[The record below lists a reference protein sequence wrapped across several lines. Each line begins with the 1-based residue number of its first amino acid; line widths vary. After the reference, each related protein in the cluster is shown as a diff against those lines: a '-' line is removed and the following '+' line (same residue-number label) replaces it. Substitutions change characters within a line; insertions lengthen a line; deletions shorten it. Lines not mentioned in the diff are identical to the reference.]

1 MNMCTKT
8 AYMFMKKNL
17 NILLLT
23 ILLLTSCGEK
33 VKTFEFSGGTFSS
46 AISHE
51 PTTFIA
57 RKVTDV
63 YSAAVVYQVLEGLT
77 CLDPT
82 TLEPQPS
89 LAESWVVSG
98 DGMTVTFKIKEG
110 VFFHENDIT
119 GKDRMLTP
127 QDIVYSIELACKH
140 TMGEEPSSAYSG
152 IYKDLIE
159 GAEDFFLGKTEHI
172 SGLRV
177 DGNNL
182 IVQLLKPDASFL
194 DKLASANA
202 SVVLKEAVEAG
213 READLI
219 GTGPFV
225 YKQYREVDDNT
236 EIVLVKN
243 MNYHFKDD
251 QGNQLP
257 YLDTLLFIVES
268 KSLRQ
273 LEMFE
278 EGRIQLIEGLPPSR
292 ITNMLE
298 GRMGD
303 FNSSPPKLM
312 LKRKPLLATQ
322 YYEFNMLHEAFK
334 DVRVR
339 KAINY
344 AVDRDDIVRNV
355 LNNQAHSAGEAGIV
369 PPAAFSGYNSKE
381 VKSHGYSFD
390 PEKAK
395 NLLSEAGFP
404 NGEGF
409 PTINLKFDLGTIHSA
424 VADQF
429 AKHMKKYLNIN
440 VNIDGLSFE
449 DKLKSQRNAEGQI
462 TRTSWYADY
471 YSPETFLMNFYGKYV
486 PDNPDEPSLLNLA
499 RYKSADFDSAIE
511 MGTAS
516 NDIAERYKHF
526 VEAEKIMMQDAP
538 IIVLWY
544 EETIKVTYSKVR
556 NLRLNEMN
564 FYQFRDVYIK
574 EWSEEEFRSSNEKL
588 N

>member
-1 MNMCTKT
+1 
-8 AYMFMKKNL
+8 MKKFQFIFVL
-17 NILLLT
+17 IF
-23 ILLLTSCGEK
+23 IVLTSCGEK
-33 VKTFEFSGGTFSS
+33 GKTFEFAGGTFSY

-51 PTTFIA
+51 PTTLLA
-57 RKVTDV
+57 RQVTDV
-63 YSAAVVYQVLEGLT
+63 YSASVVYQVLEGLT

-82 TLEPQPS
+82 SLEPQPS
-89 LAESWVVSG
+89 LAKSWSVSE
-98 DGMTVTFKIKEG
+98 DGLTVTFIIKEG
-110 VFFHENDIT
+110 VYFHDNDIT
-119 GKDRMLTP
+119 GNQRELIP
-127 QDIVYSIELACKH
+127 ADILYSIELAC
-140 TMGEEPSSAYSG
+140 TQVMGEEPSSAYSG
-152 IYKDLIE
+152 IYKDLID
-159 GAEDFFLGKTEHI
+159 GAEDYYLGKSDKI
-172 SGLRV
+172 SGIQIS
-177 DGNNL
+177 GNQLIINL
-182 IVQLLKPDASFL
+182 TKPDASFL

-202 SVVLKEAVEAG
+202 SVVLREAVEAG
-213 READLI
+213 RESDLI

-225 YKQYREVDDNT
+225 FKQYRENDENT

-243 MNYHFKDD
+243 RNYHLKDKE
-251 QGNQLP
+251 GNRLP

-298 GRMGD
+298 GRMDD
-303 FNSSPPKLM
+303 FNSTPPLLI

-322 YYEFNMLHEAFK
+322 YYEFNLLHEPFK

-344 AVDRDDIVRNV
+344 AVDRDDIIRKV
-355 LNNQAHSAGEAGIV
+355 LNNQAHSAGEAGII
-369 PPAAFSGYNSKE
+369 PPAAFSGYASKE
-381 VKSHGYSFD
+381 VKIHSYSFD

-395 NLLSEAGFP
+395 ALLAEAGYP

-409 PTINLKFDLGTIHSA
+409 PTIDLKFNLGSIHSA
-424 VADQF
+424 VADEF

-449 DKLKSQRNAEGQI
+449 DKLESQRNAKGQI

-486 PDNPDEPSLLNLA
+486 PENPEDPSLLNLC
-499 RYKSADFDSAIE
+499 RYKNDNFDNAFE
-511 MGTAS
+511 MATAS
-516 NDIAERYKHF
+516 HDIAERYKYF
-526 VEAEKIMMQDAP
+526 AEAEKIMMDDAP

-544 EETIKVTYSKVR
+544 EETIKVTHSKVR

-564 FYQFRDVYIK
+564 YYQFRDVYLK
-574 EWSEEEFRSSNEKL
+574 EWSEDEFRASTDHTH
-588 N
+588 

>member
-1 MNMCTKT
+1 MKT
-8 AYMFMKKNL
+8 IHF
-17 NILLLT
+17 ILLIAVFTLA
-23 ILLLTSCGEK
+23 SCGDSG
-33 VKTFEFSGGTFSS
+33 KTFEHAGGSFAY

-51 PTTFIA
+51 PTTLLA

-63 YSAAVVYQVLEGLT
+63 YSASVVYQVLEGLT

-82 TLEPQPS
+82 TLTPQPS
-89 LAESWVVSG
+89 LAESWEASE
-98 DGMTVTFKIKEG
+98 DGLTITFNIKDG
-110 VFFHENDIT
+110 VYFHDNDIT
-119 GKDRMLTP
+119 GGERELKPD
-127 QDIVYSIELACKH
+127 DIVFSIELAC
-140 TMGEEPSSAYSG
+140 TQVMGEEPSSAYSG
-152 IYKDLIE
+152 IYKDLIK
-159 GAEDFFLGKTEHI
+159 GAEDFYNGVTDKIE
-172 SGLRV
+172 GLQIHK
-177 DGNNL
+177 NQL
-182 IVQLLKPDASFL
+182 IITLNKPDANFL

-202 SVVLKEAVEAG
+202 MVVLREAVEAG

-219 GTGPFV
+219 GTGPFMF
-225 YKQYREVDDNT
+225 KQYRDVDDNV

-243 MNYHFKDD
+243 TNYHGLDIE
-251 QGNQLP
+251 GNKLP
-257 YLDTLLFIVES
+257 YLDTLLFVVES

-278 EGRIQLIEGLPPSR
+278 EGRIQLIEGLPPSK

-303 FNSSPPKLM
+303 FNSTPPKLI

-322 YYEFNMLHEAFK
+322 YYEFNLLYEPFK

-344 AVDRDDIVRNV
+344 AVDRDDIINNV

-369 PPAAFSGYNSKE
+369 PPAAFNGYNSKE
-381 VKSHGYSFD
+381 VKKSGYSFD
-390 PEKAK
+390 PEKAQK
-395 NLLSEAGFP
+395 LLAEAGYP

-409 PTINLKFDLGTIHSA
+409 PTIDLKFNLGTIHSA

-440 VNIDGLSFE
+440 VNIDGLTFE
-449 DKLKSQRNAEGQI
+449 DKINSQQNAKGQI
-462 TRTSWYADY
+462 TRTAWYADY
-471 YSPETFLMNFYGKYV
+471 YSPETFLMNMYGQYV
-486 PDNPDEPSLLNLA
+486 PENPNDPSLLNLT
-499 RYKSADFDSAIE
+499 RYQSEAFDNAFEKGKAAD
-511 MGTAS
+511 
-516 NDIAERYKHF
+516 DIAERYKHF
-526 VEAEKIMMQDAP
+526 VEAEKIMMDDAP

-544 EETIKVTYSKVR
+544 EETIKVTYAKIR

-564 FYQFRDVYIK
+564 YYQFRDVYIK
-574 EWSEEEFRSSNEKL
+574 EWTKEEYRSSNKEV

>member
-1 MNMCTKT
+1 
-8 AYMFMKKNL
+8 MKS
-17 NILLLT
+17 ILLVFLSLILT
-23 ILLLTSCGEK
+23 LTSCGDK
-33 VKTFEFSGGTFSS
+33 GKTFEHSGGAFSY

-51 PTTFIA
+51 PTTLLA

-63 YSAAVVYQVLEGLT
+63 YSASVIYQVLEGLT

-82 TLEPQPS
+82 SLEPQPS
-89 LAESWVVSG
+89 LAKSWKISD
-98 DGMTVTFKIKEG
+98 DGLTVTFEIKEG
-110 VFFHENDIT
+110 VYFHDNDIT
-119 GKDRMLTP
+119 GNDRELTP
-127 QDIVYSIELACKH
+127 DDIVFSIELACKNV
-140 TMGEEPSSAYSG
+140 MGEEPSSAYTG

-159 GAEDFFLGKTEHI
+159 GAEDFYKGESDNI
-172 SGLRV
+172 SGLKV
-177 DGNNL
+177 NGNQL
-182 IVQLLKPDASFL
+182 IVKLIKSDASFL

-202 SVVLKEAVEAG
+202 SVVLREAVEAG
-213 READLI
+213 RETDLI

-225 YKQYREVDDNT
+225 FKQYRDNDDNT
-236 EIVLVKN
+236 EIILVKN
-243 MNYHFKDD
+243 DNYHLLDGE
-251 QGNQLP
+251 GNQLP
-257 YLDTLLFIVES
+257 YLDTLLFVVES

-298 GRMGD
+298 GRMEE
-303 FNSSPPKLM
+303 FNSTPPKLM

-322 YYEFNMLHEAFK
+322 YYEFNLLYEPFK

-344 AVDRDDIVRNV
+344 AVDRNDIIRNV

-381 VKSHGYSFD
+381 VQKHGYSFD
-390 PEKAK
+390 PEKAQQ
-395 NLLSEAGFP
+395 LLAEAGYP

-409 PTINLKFDLGTIHSA
+409 PTIDLKFNLGTIHSA

-449 DKLKSQRNAEGQI
+449 DKLESQRNAKGQL

-471 YSPETFLMNFYGKYV
+471 YSPETFLMNMYGKSV
-486 PDNPDEPSLLNLA
+486 PDSETEPSLLNLT
-499 RYKSADFDSAIE
+499 RYKNEDFDRAFE

-516 NDIAERYKHF
+516 TDITERYNYF
-526 VEAEKIMMQDAP
+526 VEAEKIMMDDAP
-538 IIVLWY
+538 IVVLWY

-564 FYQFRDVYIK
+564 YYQFRDVYIK
-574 EWSEEEFRSSNEKL
+574 EWTEEEYRASSENVQ
-588 N
+588 

>member
-1 MNMCTKT
+1 MFVNLSV
-8 AYMFMKKNL
+8 FMKKYL
-17 NILLLT
+17 YIIFTLVILFSSCEEKT
-23 ILLLTSCGEK
+23 KTSEYA
-33 VKTFEFSGGTFSS
+33 GGTFTY

-51 PTTFIA
+51 PTTLLA

-63 YSAAVVYQVLEGLT
+63 YSASVVYQVLEGLT
-77 CLDPT
+77 CLNPT

-89 LAESWVVSG
+89 LAESWTISEDGLKVV
-98 DGMTVTFKIKEG
+98 FNIKKD
-110 VFFHENDIT
+110 VYFHANDIT
-119 GKDRMLTP
+119 GEERLLTP
-127 QDIVYSIELACKH
+127 DDIVYSIELACKQ

-159 GAEDFFLGKTEHI
+159 GAEEYYLGQADHV
-172 SGLRV
+172 SGLKVEGLKLTIR
-177 DGNNL
+177 L
-182 IVQLLKPDASFL
+182 RKPDASFL

-202 SVVLKEAVEAG
+202 SVVLKEAVEVG
-213 READLI
+213 RETDLI
-219 GTGPFV
+219 GTGPFIF
-225 YKQYREVDDNT
+225 KQYRDRDENT

-243 MNYHFKDD
+243 PKYHLSDD
-251 QGNQLP
+251 AGNQLP

-278 EGRIQLIEGLPPSR
+278 EGRIQLIEGLPPTR

-298 GRMGD
+298 GRMND
-303 FNSSPPKLM
+303 FNSSPPKLT

-322 YYEFNMLHEAFK
+322 YYEFNLLSEPFT
-334 DVRVR
+334 DIRVR

-344 AVDRDDIVRNV
+344 AVDREDIIRNV
-355 LNNQAHSAGEAGIV
+355 LNNQAHSAGDAGIV

-381 VKSHGYSFD
+381 VRKHGYSFD

-395 NLLSEAGFP
+395 RLLAEAGFP

-409 PTINLKFDLGTIHSA
+409 PNIDLKFNLGTIHSA

-429 AKHMKKYLNIN
+429 AKQMKKYLNIN

-449 DKLKSQRNAEGQI
+449 DKLESQRNAEGQI

-486 PDNPDEPSLLNLA
+486 PENPDEPSLLNLS
-499 RYKSADFDSAIE
+499 RYKNDDFDRAMDMATTS
-511 MGTAS
+511 
-516 NDIAERYKHF
+516 DDLAERYAYF
-526 VEAEKIMMQDAP
+526 VEAESIMMDEAP

-574 EWSEEEFRSSNEKL
+574 EWSEEEFKEANENQL
-588 N
+588 Q

>member
-1 MNMCTKT
+1 
-8 AYMFMKKNL
+8 MK
-17 NILLLT
+17 NILF
-23 ILLLTSCGEK
+23 ILVLSILVLVSCGDK
-33 VKTFEFSGGTFSS
+33 VKTFDHAGGTFSF

-51 PTTFIA
+51 PTTLLA

-63 YSAAVVYQVLEGLT
+63 YSAAVIFQVLEGLT

-82 TLEPQPS
+82 TLEPQPG
-89 LAESWVVSG
+89 LAESWTVSD
-98 DGMTVTFKIKEG
+98 DGLEVTFKIRES
-110 VFFHENDIT
+110 VYFHDNDIT
-119 GKDRMLTP
+119 GSTRLLTP
-127 QDIVYSIELACKH
+127 ADIVYSIELACKQI
-140 TMGEEPSSAYSG
+140 MGEEPSSAYSA
-152 IYKDLIE
+152 IYKGIIE
-159 GAEDFFLGKTEHI
+159 GAEAFHLGESDNI
-172 SGLRV
+172 SGLQV
-177 DGNNL
+177 EGNNL
-182 IVQLLKPDASFL
+182 TITLLKPDASFL
-194 DKLASANA
+194 DKLAAANA
-202 SVVLKEAVEAG
+202 AVVLREAVEAG
-213 READLI
+213 RESDLI

-225 YKQYREVDDNT
+225 FKQYRDIEDNT
-236 EIVLVKN
+236 EIVLIKN
-243 MNYHFKDD
+243 PNYHLKDPE
-251 QGNQLP
+251 GNQLP
-257 YLDTLLFIVES
+257 YLDTLLFVVES

-298 GRMGD
+298 GRMDD
-303 FNSSPPKLM
+303 FNSSPPKLI

-322 YYEFNMLHEAFK
+322 YYEFNLLYEPFK

-339 KAINY
+339 KALSY
-344 AVDRDDIVRNV
+344 AVDRNDIIQNV

-381 VKSHGYSFD
+381 VKEHGYSFN

-395 NLLSEAGFP
+395 QLLAEAGYP

-409 PTINLKFDLGTIHSA
+409 PTIDLKFNLGTIHSA

-449 DKLKSQRNAEGQI
+449 DKIDSQRNAKGQI

-471 YSPETFLMNFYGKYV
+471 YSPETFLMNMYGKFV
-486 PDNPDEPSLLNLA
+486 PENAGEPSLLNLT
-499 RYKSADFDSAIE
+499 RYQNEDFDKAFE

-516 NDIAERYKHF
+516 KDIADRYKF
-526 VEAEKIMMQDAP
+526 FAQAEQIMMDDAP

-556 NLRLNEMN
+556 NLKLNEMN

-574 EWSEEEFRSSNEKL
+574 EWSEEEFRASNEKS

>member
-1 MNMCTKT
+1 
-8 AYMFMKKNL
+8 MKNIHF
-17 NILLLT
+17 ILLLSIIT
-23 ILLLTSCGEK
+23 LASCLDKGK
-33 VKTFEFSGGTFSS
+33 SFEHAGGSFAY

-51 PTTFIA
+51 PTTLLA

-63 YSAAVVYQVLEGLT
+63 YSASVVYQVMEGLT

-89 LAESWVVSG
+89 IAKSWVVSD
-98 DGMTVTFKIKEG
+98 DGLTVTFDIKEG
-110 VFFHENDIT
+110 IFFHDNDIT
-119 GKDRMLTP
+119 GSDRELTP
-127 QDIVYSIELACKH
+127 DDIVYSIELSCKSV
-140 TMGEEPSSAYSG
+140 MGEEPSSAYTG
-152 IYKDLIE
+152 IYKDLIV
-159 GAEDFFLGKTEHI
+159 GAEEFHIGKEDKI
-172 SGLRV
+172 SGLEV
-177 DGNNL
+177 NENQLVIKL
-182 IVQLLKPDASFL
+182 IKPDASFL

-213 READLI
+213 RESDLI

-225 YKQYREVDDNT
+225 FKQYRNVDDNT

-243 MNYHFKDD
+243 ENYHLLDNE
-251 QGNQLP
+251 GNKLP
-257 YLDTLLFIVES
+257 YLDTLLFVVES

-292 ITNMLE
+292 ITSMLE
-298 GRMGD
+298 GRMDD
-303 FNSSPPKLM
+303 FNSTPPKLI
-312 LKRKPLLATQ
+312 LKRKPILATQ
-322 YYEFNMLHEAFK
+322 YYEFNLLYEPFK

-344 AVDRDDIVRNV
+344 AVDRDDIIRNV
-355 LNNQAHSAGEAGIV
+355 LNNQAHSAGVAGIV

-381 VKSHGYSFD
+381 VKKHGYSFN
-390 PEKAK
+390 PEKARQ
-395 NLLSEAGFP
+395 LLAEAGYP

-409 PTINLKFDLGTIHSA
+409 PTIDLKFNLGSIHSA

-449 DKLKSQRNAEGQI
+449 DKIESQRNATGQL

-471 YSPETFLMNFYGKYV
+471 YSPETFLMNMYGRSV
-486 PDNPDEPSLLNLA
+486 PDSETEPSLLNLT
-499 RYKSADFDSAIE
+499 RYKNEEFDRAFE
-511 MGTAS
+511 MGTAAK
-516 NDIAERYKHF
+516 DISERYKYF
-526 VEAEKIMMQDAP
+526 VEAEKIMMDDAP

-544 EETIKVTYSKVR
+544 EETIKVTYSKIR

-564 FYQFRDVYIK
+564 YYQFRDVYIK
-574 EWSEEEFRSSNEKL
+574 AWTEEEFRASNE
-588 N
+588 NVE